1 MQPAGGEERRGEE
14 RRREERR
21 GWLAQFIVASV
32 SVRTTHGGI
41 NIIGVG
47 RRRKNIRAR
56 ISASPGAN
64 LTRAARE
71 LSKTGRKEA
80 AASATIVVKR
90 PER

>member
-1 MQPAGGEERRGEE
+1 MQRREGGE
-14 RRREERR
+14 R
-21 GWLAQFIVASV
+21 GWVAQFIVPSV

-64 LTRAARE
+64 LTRAGRE
-71 LSKTGRKEA
+71 VSKTGRKE